1 MTWPPTAVFLD
12 RDGVLIE
19 NVHTYVRSWDE
30 VQVFDQAVEAVS
42 RLSRLG
48 VPVVVVTNQAGVG
61 RGVLSLE
68 HVTSL
73 NDRILREIESRGGGR
88 FLASYLCP
96 HHPDDGC
103 DCRKP
108 LPGMLL
114 RAAREHGLDLSQ
126 AVMVGD
132 GVTDLQAAEAAGVH
146 GVLVRTGRGAAQEL
160 EMRAIGMDRPVFD
173 DLLSAL
179 EAWFGFS

>member
-1 MTWPPTAVFLD
+1 MTWPPSAVFLD

-30 VQVFDQAVEAVS
+30 VEIFDQAVEAFS
-42 RLSRLG
+42 RLTRLG
-48 VPVVVVTNQAGVG
+48 VPMVVVTNQAGVG
-61 RGVLSLE
+61 RGVLTLDY
-68 HVTSL
+68 VTDL
-73 NDRILREIESRGGGR
+73 NRRILGEIERRGGGR

-96 HHPDDGC
+96 HHPDDNC

-114 RAAREHGLDLSQ
+114 RAAREHGLDLSR
-126 AVMVGD
+126 AVMAGD

-146 GVLVRTGRGAAQEL
+146 GVLVRTGRGAEQESI
-160 EMRAIGMDRPVFD
+160 MRASGIDRPVFD
-173 DLLSAL
+173 DLLSAV
-179 EAWFGFS
+179 ERQFGL